1 MQTPDLLLFM
11 CFLLFHQTVF
21 SQSDSLALHTLRS
34 QLRCKYALDVAIKLD
49 SSSKEE
55 PGYHSRYGHIGIDT
69 THSLEPHFLEAFD
82 FSGHWTLY
90 KYTSFDA
97 KTQFYL
103 MEGSWHYPT
112 RLFLISSDS
121 RHAALLDR
129 MSFDGGIESIQFDTI
144 NGGHVLR
151 IEDGYQQSGWVISSL
166 TLVAIMD
173 GKLLSQFHC
182 RDLEAIPV
190 WKPPKRSLANITF
203 IDLNNDGYR
212 DILYELSEDL
222 LVPNQGISFWD
233 DKQLRTAKTLRN
245 KSKIVE
251 KYYWNSKSLT
261 FEK

>member
-1 MQTPDLLLFM
+1 
-11 CFLLFHQTVF
+11 
-21 SQSDSLALHTLRS
+21 
-34 QLRCKYALDVAIKLD
+34 
-49 SSSKEE
+49 
-55 PGYHSRYGHIGIDT
+55 
-69 THSLEPHFLEAFD
+69 
-82 FSGHWTLY
+82 
-90 KYTSFDA
+90 
-97 KTQFYL
+97 
-103 MEGSWHYPT
+103 
-112 RLFLISSDS
+112 
-121 RHAALLDR
+121 